1 MCSVVICGSAS
12 IFTLLPLA
20 FHHTLYFLEST
31 FELELIPSLLQ
42 MKSVPLEEIRSQCF
56 LAYFYPRQKSV
67 SQGCRAVGRTVV
79 NCSLSDIP
87 LLLLS
92 TLWEREGSSLGATQ
106 LASGVDLPHCE
117 LGWAWSGPQYS
128 QNTQPKRGPPSHE
141 LGAGQNTGAPLSLD
155 HTQMVCVCVC

>member
-12 IFTLLPLA
+12 VFTLLPLA
-20 FHHTLYFLEST
+20 FHHTLYFVEST

-67 SQGCRAVGRTVV
+67 SQGRRAVGRTGV

-92 TLWEREGSSLGATQ
+92 TLWEREGSSLG
-106 LASGVDLPHCE
+106 
-117 LGWAWSGPQYS
+117 
-128 QNTQPKRGPPSHE
+128 PPSSPLVWICHIVSWDE
-141 LGAGQNTGAPLSLD
+141 HGQGRSTLRTPSPREGLPPMS
-155 HTQMVCVCVC
+155 